1 MQDDLTTTRARI
13 VRGLWPARSLWLVL
27 GVLWIAAN
35 LRAPMT
41 SVSPL
46 LASIQA
52 TFGLNTVQV
61 GLITTLPLVALAMVS
76 PLAAGVARRLGLERA
91 LLAGLGLIALG
102 IAVRSVGPLW
112 CLYLGMW
119 LLGAGIAFGN
129 VLLPGLLKR
138 DFPGHVAA
146 LTGAYAITMGLAAAL
161 ASASVVPLALGWE
174 WGWAVTLGA
183 MVWIPL
189 LGMLLWWPQVIRP
202 AAPSVLHAGP
212 ARVPLWREPL
222 AWQVSLFIAINSFLY
237 YVLIGW
243 LPALM
248 TGAGYTAESAGAWH
262 GVMQLMAGLPGLVL
276 APILRRLRNQQ
287 ALAMLNGLVVAASL
301 LGLWAMPAWSGFWVA
316 MFGAASG
323 AGMILGLVLVNLRS
337 ASPLQAAALA
347 GMGQSVAYCLAAAG
361 PTLMGAVYEYSG
373 SWALPL
379 WLSAAAAGVMAWCG
393 WLAGRSRVIGQI
405 NQ

>member
-1 MQDDLTTTRARI
+1 MRGASGVTRAA
-13 VRGLWPARSLWLVL
+13 WPVGSLWLVL

-91 LLAGLGLIALG
+91 LMAGLGLIALG
-102 IAVRSVGPLW
+102 IAVRSAGPLW

-183 MVWIPL
+183 MVWMPL

-202 AAPSVLHAGP
+202 AAPAALRAGP

-248 TGAGYTAESAGAWH
+248 TGAGYSAGSAGAWH

-361 PTLMGAVYEYSG
+361 PTLMGAVFEYSG

-393 WLAGRSRVIGQI
+393 WLAGRSRVIGEI
-405 NQ
+405 NH